1 MKGIKFKAAYG
12 DQGRVAVIGQG
23 SLNGIH
29 IYVNGYYRG
38 TINCIMVNGECIGE
52 PTENSVTRER

>member
-12 DQGRVAVIGQG
+12 DQGRVAVISQG

-29 IYVNGYYRG
+29 IYVNGYYRY
-38 TINCIMVNGECIGE
+38 
-52 PTENSVTRER
+52 